1 MNETLVFDYYYGKEA
16 EQFSFYRIP
25 RMLIK
30 DKHFSSLSNDAKI
43 LYGLMLDRMSLSL
56 KNEWQDDQDR
66 TYIIYTIDNIME
78 DLNCGKNKAV
88 RIMAELDS
96 SDGIGLIERVRRGL
110 GKPDIIYV
118 KNFVGVQIIEK
129 PNYEDEDAA
138 KEEEKAPSN
147 PHKSTEVSK
156 ANFKKFQKQT
166 SASLE
171 SKPQEVSNANFSNS
185 QIETSVGLENK
196 LQEVSNE
203 DSNYTYNSY
212 TDNSHTDNN
221 QTDQSYTEGSY
232 HHPIHLSGSE
242 DDEATGALK
251 EYAQPDVM
259 DEIDEVRQYMKSI
272 IEYNA
277 LIQQYPTDRSSIDEL
292 LELMVEVIVSPAK
305 TIRISGVDMPKAVV
319 CSRFEKYDMFIFQY
333 VLQTLKNN
341 TTKVRNIR
349 AYLLTTLYNAP
360 VTMSNYYQSE
370 VNHDLYGTD

>member
-138 KEEEKAPSN
+138 KEEEKIPSN

-171 SKPQEVSNANFSNS
+171 SKPQEVSNANLSNS
-185 QIETSVGLENK
+185 QNETSVGLENK

-221 QTDQSYTEGSY
+221 QTKHSYNNMECKHSIY
-232 HHPIHLSGSE
+232 PSIPKQ
-242 DDEATGALK
+242 DA
-251 EYAQPDVM
+251 
-259 DEIDEVRQYMKSI
+259 IDRMEEVRQYVKSI
-272 IEYNA
+272 IEYNS
-277 LIQQYPTDRSSIDEL
+277 LIVQFPTEVDSLNEL
-292 LELMVEVIVSPAK
+292 VELMVEVIITPAK
-305 TIRISGVDMPKAVV
+305 TIRINGVEMPTEIVR
-319 CSRFEKYDMFIFQY
+319 SRFEKYDMFLMEY
-333 VLQTLKNN
+333 VLDTLNSN

-360 VTMSNYYQSE
+360 STISNYYQSE

>member
-171 SKPQEVSNANFSNS
+171 SKPQEVSNANLSNS
-185 QIETSVGLENK
+185 QNETSVGLENK

-221 QTDQSYTEGSY
+221 QTKHSYNNMECKHSIY
-232 HHPIHLSGSE
+232 PSIPKQ
-242 DDEATGALK
+242 DA
-251 EYAQPDVM
+251 
-259 DEIDEVRQYMKSI
+259 IDRMEEVRQYVKSI
-272 IEYNA
+272 IEYNS
-277 LIQQYPTDRSSIDEL
+277 LIVQFPTEVDSLNEL
-292 LELMVEVIVSPAK
+292 VELMVEVIITPAK
-305 TIRISGVDMPKAVV
+305 TIRINGVEMPTEIVR
-319 CSRFEKYDMFIFQY
+319 SRFEKYDMFLMEY
-333 VLQTLKNN
+333 VLDTLHSN

-360 VTMSNYYQSE
+360 STISNYYQSE

>member
-138 KEEEKAPSN
+138 KEEEKIPSN

-166 SASLE
+166 SASFGDIVLFGTDHIE
-171 SKPQEVSNANFSNS
+171 LVVSVNPDGSVTTIGGNTSSDEAGSQSNGGCVALK
-185 QIETSVGLENK
+185 TR
-196 LQEVSNE
+196 
-203 DSNYTYNSY
+203 YT
-212 TDNSHTDNN
+212 
-221 QTDQSYTEGSY
+221 
-232 HHPIHLSGSE
+232 SGSFPI
-242 DDEATGALK
+242 TSFIHP
-251 EYAQPDVM
+251 EY
-259 DEIDEVRQYMKSI
+259 
-272 IEYNA
+272 
-277 LIQQYPTDRSSIDEL
+277 
-292 LELMVEVIVSPAK
+292 
-305 TIRISGVDMPKAVV
+305 
-319 CSRFEKYDMFIFQY
+319 
-333 VLQTLKNN
+333 
-341 TTKVRNIR
+341 
-349 AYLLTTLYNAP
+349 
-360 VTMSNYYQSE
+360 
-370 VNHDLYGTD
+370 